1 LEELR
6 LSEKTLSVISEKR
19 LCPENDLKLFYVFPE
34 TDTIKFSTE
43 LKENVK
49 ALNTR

>member
-19 LCPENDLKLFYVFPE
+19 LCSENDLKLFYVFPE